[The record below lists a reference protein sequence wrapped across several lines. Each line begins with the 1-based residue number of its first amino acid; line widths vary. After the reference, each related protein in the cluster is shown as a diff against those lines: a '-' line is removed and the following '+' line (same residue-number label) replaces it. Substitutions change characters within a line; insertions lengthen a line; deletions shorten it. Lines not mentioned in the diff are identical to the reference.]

1 MIVGSTIIATAL
13 LAAGCSSSSPTGSAA
28 TAKASPYRVLMV
40 QSLTGPLGT
49 IGSAEVQGMR
59 AAADVLNRTGGI
71 QGHEV
76 EITTKNDQGSPTV
89 ALSELQSSLSS
100 GSAPNLVFAGT
111 STTDTGPLVPLLTD
125 RKILSIEGS
134 AADNILNPSQ
144 DPYNFSITTTS
155 AVAADSIS
163 SYVKSHAGGAKVG
176 ILSAADAYGQAFEQA
191 QAASF
196 TTDHL
201 SFVTGTYSDTT
212 LNLAPELSRLK
223 SQGAQYLVFEGFGAQ
238 SGYVLSARASIGWN
252 VPALGGTAVSSS
264 DLSTLVSKAALS
276 GVELQVFTVNKY
288 VPTAQRSASLST
300 FVNSVGALGAVTQ
313 PLDDY
318 SYGYDALMLA
328 SLAAKQ
334 ASSISLTPMVNALT
348 HLSTSGPRPYVTYP
362 TETFT
367 PTNHYMNVP
376 VATAYNFV
384 PAGPIV
390 HGMIGG

>member
-1 MIVGSTIIATAL
+1 MRSADKFL
-13 LAAGCSSSSPTGSAA
+13 MAA
-28 TAKASPYRVLMV
+28 TKKSSYKVLMV

-59 AAADVLNRTGGI
+59 AAAAVLNRSGGI
-71 QGHEV
+71 QGHTV
-76 EITTKNDQGSPTV
+76 EISTKDDQGSPTV
-89 ALSELQSSLSS
+89 ALSEMQSSLSS
-100 GSAPNLVFAGT
+100 GGAPNLVFAGT
-111 STTDTGPLVPLLTD
+111 STTDTGPLIPLLTE
-125 RKILSIEGS
+125 RKVLSIEGS
-134 AADNILNPSQ
+134 AADNILSPIK
-144 DPYNFSITTTS
+144 DPYNFSVTTTS

-163 SYVKSHAGGAKVG
+163 SYVKQHAGKAKIG

-196 TTDHL
+196 TSDHL
-201 SFVTGTYSDTT
+201 NFVTGSYSDTD
-212 LNLAPELSRLK
+212 LNLAPDLTRLK
-223 SQGAQYLVFEGFGAQ
+223 SEGAQYLVFEGFGAQ
-238 SGYVLSARASIGWN
+238 SGYVLKARAAIGWKA
-252 VPALGGTAVSSS
+252 PALGGTAVSSS
-264 DLSTLVSKAALS
+264 DLSMLVSKSALN
-276 GVELQVFTVNKY
+276 GVELQIFNVNKY
-288 VPTAQRSASLST
+288 ISTAKRPAGLATFLS
-300 FVNSVGALGAVTQ
+300 SVGSLGAISQ

-348 HLSTSGPRPYVTYP
+348 HLSTAGSHPYVTYP

-376 VATAYNFV
+376 VATAYTFV

>member
-1 MIVGSTIIATAL
+1 
-13 LAAGCSSSSPTGSAA
+13 
-28 TAKASPYRVLMV
+28 MV
-40 QSLTGPLGT
+40 QSLSGPLGT
-49 IGSAEVQGMR
+49 IGSAEVQGLR
-59 AAADVLNRTGGI
+59 AAAAVLNRTGGI
-71 QGHEV
+71 QGHQVEV
-76 EITTKNDQGSPTV
+76 ATKDDQGSPTV

-100 GSAPNLVFAGT
+100 GGAPNLVFAGT
-111 STTDTGPLVPLLTD
+111 STTDTGPLIPLLTT

-134 AADNILNPSQ
+134 AADNILSPTK

-163 SYVKSHAGGAKVG
+163 SYVKQHAGSAKIG
-176 ILSAADAYGQAFEQA
+176 ILSAADAYGQAFAQA
-191 QAASF
+191 QGASF
-196 TTDHL
+196 TANRL
-201 SFVTGTYSDTT
+201 SFVAGTYSDTT
-212 LNLAPELSRLK
+212 LNLAPELTRLK

-238 SGYVLSARASIGWN
+238 SGYVLKARAAIGWS

-276 GVELQVFTVNKY
+276 GVELQIFTVNKN
-288 VPTAQRSASLST
+288 VPTAQRSTTLTNFLNLVS
-300 FVNSVGALGAVTQ
+300 ALGTVSQ

-334 ASSISLTPMVNALT
+334 ASSISLSPMVKALT
-348 HLSTSGPRPYVTYP
+348 HLSTAGSHPYVTYP

-367 PTNHYMNVP
+367 PANHYMNVP
-376 VATAYNFV
+376 VATAYSFV

-390 HGMIGG
+390 GGMIGG